1 MYYLEIALKLIVSLS
16 ILNVWL
22 LRANKSTPYRGGKAN
37 SIKEEFAV
45 YGLPG
50 WFVGVIGA
58 LKVGLA
64 LALIAS
70 IWFFVLEMYAALGIA
85 FLMFG
90 AVAMHIKV
98 NDPIIKAF
106 PAALFLLLSLAI
118 YFI

>member
-22 LRANKSTPYRGGKAN
+22 LRANKSTPYRGGQAN
-37 SIKEEFAV
+37 SIKEEFEV

-50 WFVGVIGA
+50 WFVGVIGV

-70 IWFFVLEMYAALGIA
+70 IWLSVLEMYSALGIA
-85 FLMFG
+85 FLMLG
-90 AVAMHIKV
+90 AVIMHIKV
-98 NDPIIKAF
+98 SDPIKKAF
-106 PAALFLLLSLAI
+106 PAALFLILSVTI